1 MKQPTTTHAEAGTLH
16 TEAEP
21 ATQVDGTPAE
31 VPATEE
37 TPAAAAATTE
47 GEPAPTESKVE
58 DKKAAVKV
66 SDESTWSIFVSL
78 GLFQRNPDE
87 MLGEDGE
94 DQGRGQELLREAV
107 QLQQGQDPQEGEE
120 GQDPPGGWAER
131 VSPVGTTLTEPV

>member
-31 VPATEE
+31 IPATEE

-66 SDESTWSIFVSL
+66 SDESTWSIVALF
-78 GLFQRNPDE
+78 GLFRCISDE
-87 MLGEDGE
+87 MLGKDGE

-107 QLQQGQDPQEGEE
+107 QLQQGQDSQEGEE
-120 GQDPPGGWAER
+120 GQDPQGGLAER
-131 VSPVGTTLTEPV
+131 VAPSGPR